1 MTLFRDIPIKI
12 KLMRVIL
19 LTSGIMLLVTCS
31 SFFACEFYTFRQ
43 TTIQKLSTLGEIIST
58 NSTAALAFQDQE
70 SAQEILS
77 ALKAE
82 PHIIAACLYDKDG
95 KLFSYYPSTFDIK
108 KLPAKAKLEAYHFD
122 DNYLHGYQPVIQGSK
137 QLGTL
142 YLRSDLGAMYERFI
156 LYSIIT
162 ALVIATS
169 LLLAYFL
176 SQILQK
182 SIATPILALAETAK
196 AISTHGDYSV
206 RAIKLGK
213 DELGSLTDAFNHM
226 IIQIHNQNQTLSEFN
241 QTLEQK
247 VKDRTLELETV
258 NKELDSFSYSVS
270 HDLRAPIRSINNY
283 INILL
288 EDYVDQMD
296 GEAKRLIQIVIKNS
310 QKMGTLIDD
319 LLAFSKLGRKD
330 LTKVSLSMKSLVEDI
345 WKENF
350 QLEPHRNIEFK
361 LDELPD
367 CYAEKATIQQV
378 WVNLISN
385 ALKYTRK
392 KEKTIIEITWEEKEK
407 EIIYSIKDNGIG
419 FDMNYYDKLFGV
431 FQRLHSPEEFE
442 GTGVGL
448 AIVQRI
454 IEKHGGKIWASSQPN
469 IGTTFYFSLPKKQV

>member
-1 MTLFRDIPIKI
+1 
-12 KLMRVIL
+12 MRIIL
-19 LTSGIMLLVTCS
+19 LISVIMLLVTCS
-31 SFFACEFYTFRQ
+31 SFFAYEFYTFRQ
-43 TTIQKLSTLGEIIST
+43 TSIQKLSTLGEIIST
-58 NSTAALAFQDQE
+58 NSTAALAFQDPE
-70 SAQEILS
+70 SAQEILT

-82 PHIIAACLYDKDG
+82 PHIVAACLYDKDG
-95 KLFSYYPSTFDIK
+95 QLFSYYPSNLDTK
-108 KLPAKAKLEAYHFD
+108 KLQTNAKMGGYHFD
-122 DNYLHGYQPVIQGSK
+122 DSYLQGFQPVIQGSK

-142 YLRSDLGAMYERFI
+142 YLRSDLGAMYERFK

-169 LLLAYFL
+169 LLLSYFL

-182 SIATPILALAETAK
+182 SITRPILALAETAK

-213 DELGSLTDAFNHM
+213 DELGSLTDAFNQM
-226 IIQIHNQNQTLSEFN
+226 ILQIHNQNQTLSEFN

-288 EDYVDQMD
+288 EDYAGQLDD
-296 GEAKRLIQIVIKNS
+296 EAKRLIQIVIHNS
-310 QKMGTLIDD
+310 QKMGMLIDD

-330 LTKVSLSMKSLVEDI
+330 LTKVSLPMKNLVEDI
-345 WKENF
+345 WNDAF
-350 QLEPHRNIEFK
+350 QLEQNRDIEFI
-361 LDELPD
+361 LNPLPD

-392 KEKTIIEITWEEKEK
+392 KEKTVIEIAWEEKEK
-407 EIIYSIKDNGIG
+407 EIVYIIKDNGIG

-431 FQRLHSPEEFE
+431 FQRLHSPQEFE

-454 IEKHGGKIWASSQPN
+454 IEKHGGKIWATSQPN
-469 IGTTFYFSLPKKQV
+469 AGTTFYFSLPKKKV

>member
-1 MTLFRDIPIKI
+1 
-12 KLMRVIL
+12 VY
-19 LTSGIMLLVTCS
+19 
-31 SFFACEFYTFRQ
+31 EFYTFRQ

-70 SAQEILS
+70 SADEILA

-82 PHIIAACLYDKDG
+82 PHIVAACLYDKNG
-95 KLFSYYPSTFDIK
+95 KLFSFYPSSLDVK
-108 KLPAKAKLEAYHFD
+108 KLPVKSELTGYHFD
-122 DNYLHGYQPVIQGSK
+122 DSYLQGFQPVVQGSK

-142 YLRSDLGAMYERFI
+142 YLRSDLDAMYERFT

-182 SIATPILALAETAK
+182 SIAKPILALAETVK
-196 AISTHGDYSV
+196 TISIQGNYSL

-213 DELGSLTDAFNHM
+213 DELGSLTDAFNDM
-226 IIQIHNQNQTLSEFN
+226 IGQIHSQNLTLSEFN

-258 NKELDSFSYSVS
+258 NKQLDAFSYSIS

-288 EDYVDQMD
+288 EDYDEQLD
-296 GEAKRLIQIVIKNS
+296 TEAKRLIQVVIQNS
-310 QKMGTLIDD
+310 QKMGLLIDD
-319 LLAFSKLGRKD
+319 LLAFAKLGRKD
-330 LTKVSLSMKSLVEDI
+330 LAKVPLSMKTMVKEI
-345 WKENF
+345 WEEAH
-350 QLEPHRNIEFK
+350 QLESNRNIQFVIQDIPEA
-361 LDELPD
+361 
-367 CYAEKATIQQV
+367 YAEKATIRQV

-385 ALKYTRK
+385 ALKYSRK
-392 KEKTIIEITWEEKEK
+392 KENTSIEISWKENEK
-407 EIIYSIKDNGIG
+407 EIIYSIQDNGIG
-419 FDMNYYDKLFGV
+419 FDMKYYNKLFGV
-431 FQRLHSPEEFE
+431 FQRLHSAQDFE

-448 AIVQRI
+448 AIVERI
-454 IEKHGGKIWASSQPN
+454 IEKHGGKIWAKSTPN
-469 IGTTFYFSLPKKQV
+469 VGTVFYFSLPKHNSV